1 MLLPAP
7 EAHLA
12 WAGLRLIGG
21 TALARAI
28 AGASAGPVAVP
39 VAVPLA
45 VAVARA
51 IALALARAVGTRTG
65 RVLREYE
72 SRGKKRHQRCGDD
85 MPFHGSLRPP
95 LSESHLPIQ
104 TAVVDR
110 AGFTPARR
118 AGMRRLR
125 ASEGARPHENKSNG
139 PFYSMQLAPRIIC
152 MAFGLQRAKPA
163 RPSMQAQ
170 SFRGIALAREMHE
183 YSEGRL

>member
-1 MLLPAP
+1 MLLSAP

-12 WAGLRLIGG
+12 RAGLRLIGG

-28 AGASAGPVAVP
+28 AGASTGPI
-39 VAVPLA
+39 AVPLA
-45 VAVARA
+45 VAIARA

-95 LSESHLPIQ
+95 LTESHLPIQ
-104 TAVVDR
+104 TAVTER

-118 AGMRRLR
+118 AGMRSLR
-125 ASEGARPHENKSNG
+125 ASEGARPHKKKANG
-139 PFYSMQLAPRIIC
+139 PFYLMQLSPRIIC
-152 MAFGLQRAKPA
+152 MAFKRQRAKSA
-163 RPSMQAQ
+163 RPSTQAE